1 MVDTGGQQNVVTPMK
16 YCFVTYLLISAG
28 LSGPLW
34 AHDAEPDR
42 EPITLDAVFGKLG
55 IDPDKPVQVQ
65 EIDDGFYVM
74 FAVGG
79 NILVSS
85 GADGVLIIDDQ
96 FPHMIPRLKAAMLER
111 GDKQVDF
118 AVNTHWHFDHAGG
131 NEALSAEGTWLVSQ
145 ANSRQKLQSDQLIN
159 LGPLTVLQNAYPPQ
173 ALPDITFDDTMQ
185 FHLNGER
192 IELWNFGPAHTTGD
206 ATVYFSGHGTVHMGD
221 VFNLAGYPFVDA
233 GNGGTLDGMLKTC
246 EAVLDRIGENTIVIP
261 GHGPVSDRAGLEA
274 YTAMLRHV
282 YEQMTRMI
290 QSGSSL
296 EEIQA
301 AGITQQWDETKG
313 DPSSFLE
320 RSYTSLT
327 HRHPEN

>member
-1 MVDTGGQQNVVTPMK
+1 MNRNLIILCT
-16 YCFVTYLLISAG
+16 LLLFLPGAAV
-28 LSGPLW
+28 LSPAI

-42 EPITLDAVFGKLG
+42 EAVTVDDIFAKLG
-55 IDPDKPVQVQ
+55 IDKDKPVQVQ
-65 EIDDGFYVM
+65 EIDKGFYVL
-74 FAVGG
+74 FGVGG
-79 NILVSS
+79 NVLVSS

-96 FPHMIPRLKAAMLER
+96 FPHMIPRLKAAMQER
-111 GDKQVDF
+111 GDNKVDF

-131 NEALSAEGTWLVSQ
+131 NEVLGADGTWLVSQ
-145 ANSRQKLQSDQLIN
+145 ANSREKLLADQRIN
-159 LGPLTVLQNAYPPQ
+159 LGPITVLQNAYPPQ

-185 FHLNGER
+185 FHFNGER

-206 ATVYFSGHGTVHMGD
+206 ATVYFTGHDTVHMGD
-221 VFNLAGYPFVDA
+221 VFNMAGYPFVDA
-233 GNGGTLDGMLKTC
+233 GNGGALDGVLKTC
-246 EAVLDRIGENTIVIP
+246 EAVLDRINDNTVVIP

-282 YEQMTRMI
+282 HSELSRMI

-301 AGITQQWDETKG
+301 AGITQQWDETRG
-313 DPSSFLE
+313 NPASFLE

-327 HRHPEN
+327 HRHPGQDS

>member
-1 MVDTGGQQNVVTPMK
+1 MNRNHMK
-16 YCFVTYLLISAG
+16 SCPILVLLLAAAVC
-28 LSGPLW
+28 GPVS

-42 EPITLDAVFGKLG
+42 EAVTLDAVFGKLG
-55 IDPDKPVQVQ
+55 VDPDKPVTVQ
-65 EIDDGFYVM
+65 EIDPGFYVL
-74 FAVGG
+74 FGVGG
-79 NILVSS
+79 NVLVSS

-111 GDKQVDF
+111 GDHKVDF

-131 NEALSAEGTWLVSQ
+131 NEVLGADGTWLVSQ
-145 ANSRQKLQSDQLIN
+145 ANSRQKLLDDQRIN
-159 LGPLTVLQNAYPPQ
+159 LGPLTVLQTAYPPQ

-185 FHLNGER
+185 FHFNGER

-206 ATVYFSGHGTVHMGD
+206 ATVYFSGHDTVHMGD

-233 GNGGTLDGMLKTC
+233 GNGGTLDGVLKTC
-246 EAVLDRIGENTIVIP
+246 EAVLNRISGKTVVIP

-282 YEQMTRMI
+282 HAELTRMI
-290 QSGSSL
+290 LAGSSL

-301 AGITQQWDETKG
+301 AGITRQWDEVKG

-327 HRHPEN
+327 HRHPDH